1 MLLGLKISNIAI
13 IDEAEVTLGPGLTV
27 LTGETGAGK
36 SILIDALGLLLG
48 LRADAEVI
56 RGGCDDA
63 LVEAIFEKT
72 SLLASRLSALGLP
85 DLGDEVSIRRV
96 VSRRSRGKVYVNG
109 AMVTVGVLGTLMRGL
124 LDISGQHESIS
135 LFDASLHRSILD
147 RLGNLEPLVSDY
159 RLGLKQF
166 ADIEQRIAD
175 LGDGEQRIQQRI
187 EFLKFQKDEL
197 DRICPVPEED
207 DTLEEE
213 RRKLLGCEKLRNAT
227 LKAEQFLCTDEAS
240 VLEMLGK
247 AISAITEASRI
258 DPALDAIGSSLKT
271 IAIEFE
277 DTARGLSRYGS
288 ALASDPRRL
297 AEVED
302 RLDAIKRL
310 CRKHCCDLNALLLRR
325 TELDAELATLE
336 NRELILEDLR
346 HQRVQKE
353 LAAREVGKRLSAA
366 RAEVGRRLRA
376 AVEEGLVRLAMEKS
390 RFEVEIRE
398 SGRLGP
404 GGCDEI
410 EFLFSANEGEPLRS
424 LSRVASGGE
433 GSRVLLAM
441 KGALAEADEC
451 RCYVLDEA
459 DAGVN
464 GAAAEVVGRMI
475 KEISIHRQV
484 VFITHLPQVAA
495 YADTHLVVEKRNRE
509 GRTTSRVVRLQT
521 PTARTQELA
530 RMLSG
535 LRITAEARGAAAALV
550 RSAQRLHRAR
560 PFKALEPAR
569 PLLPPEGY
577 RL

>member
-63 LVEAIFEKT
+63 SVEAIFERT

-85 DLGDEVSIRRV
+85 DLGDEVSVRRV

-159 RLGLKQF
+159 RLELKQF

-197 DRICPVPEED
+197 DRLLPVAEED
-207 DTLEEE
+207 KTLEEE
-213 RRKLLGCEKLRNAT
+213 RRKLLGSEKLRNAT
-227 LKAEQFLCTDEAS
+227 LKAEQLLCTDEAS

-247 AISAITEASRI
+247 AISALTEASRI

-288 ALASDPRRL
+288 ALLSDPRPLSSAGPTWTR
-297 AEVED
+297 
-302 RLDAIKRL
+302 
-310 CRKHCCDLNALLLRR
+310 NWALWR
-325 TELDAELATLE
+325 T
-336 NRELILEDLR
+336 
-346 HQRVQKE
+346 
-353 LAAREVGKRLSAA
+353 
-366 RAEVGRRLRA
+366 
-376 AVEEGLVRLAMEKS
+376 
-390 RFEVEIRE
+390 
-398 SGRLGP
+398 
-404 GGCDEI
+404 
-410 EFLFSANEGEPLRS
+410 
-424 LSRVASGGE
+424 AS
-433 GSRVLLAM
+433 
-441 KGALAEADEC
+441 
-451 RCYVLDEA
+451 
-459 DAGVN
+459 
-464 GAAAEVVGRMI
+464 
-475 KEISIHRQV
+475 
-484 VFITHLPQVAA
+484 
-495 YADTHLVVEKRNRE
+495 
-509 GRTTSRVVRLQT
+509 
-521 PTARTQELA
+521 
-530 RMLSG
+530 
-535 LRITAEARGAAAALV
+535 
-550 RSAQRLHRAR
+550 
-560 PFKALEPAR
+560 
-569 PLLPPEGY
+569 
-577 RL
+577 